1 MKRKYG
7 IVNTKSLY
15 VRSGAGKEY
24 NSLTAMPVIEQN
36 QKVEILNII
45 TEKDGEKW
53 YWVRIKN
60 NIYGYVKAQFITLL

>member
-24 NSLTAMPVIEQN
+24 NPLTAMPVIE
-36 QKVEILNII
+36 
-45 TEKDGEKW
+45 
-53 YWVRIKN
+53 
-60 NIYGYVKAQFITLL
+60 